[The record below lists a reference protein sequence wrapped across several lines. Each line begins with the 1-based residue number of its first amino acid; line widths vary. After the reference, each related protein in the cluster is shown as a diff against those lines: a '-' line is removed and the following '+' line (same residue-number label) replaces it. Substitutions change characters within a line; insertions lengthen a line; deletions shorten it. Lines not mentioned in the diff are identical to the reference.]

1 MVAAIT
7 IMYIISVI
15 VFLVSVFIEL
25 KMMKDWSLWLMLATF
40 AVQVILGAVFNIS
53 CV

>member
-1 MVAAIT
+1 MEVIT
-7 IMYIISVI
+7 IMYIISIIAFV
-15 VFLVSVFIEL
+15 VSVFIEL
-25 KMMKDWSLWLMLATF
+25 KMMKQWTLYLMWATY